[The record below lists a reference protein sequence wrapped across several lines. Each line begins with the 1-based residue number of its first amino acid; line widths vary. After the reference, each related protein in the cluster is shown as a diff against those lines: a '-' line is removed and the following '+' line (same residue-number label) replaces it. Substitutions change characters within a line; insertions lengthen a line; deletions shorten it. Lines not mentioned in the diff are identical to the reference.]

1 METIVSLLPMIL
13 IFAIMYFMMIRPEN
27 KRKKKLD
34 EMRSNLKEGM
44 VITTIGGIVGTIVS
58 VTENYI
64 VIETS
69 DDRVRMQLA
78 KWAVGGEGKQSEES
92 SN

>member
-1 METIVSLLPMIL
+1 MTEGLITFLPLIL
-13 IFAIMYFMMIRPEN
+13 VFVFMYIFVMRPEN

-92 SN
+92 N

>member
-1 METIVSLLPMIL
+1 MGNWMFIV
-13 IFAIMYFMMIRPEN
+13 YFVIIIGVFYFLTIRPEN
-27 KRKKKLD
+27 KRKKKLE
-34 EMRSNLKEGM
+34 EMRSSLKEGA
-44 VITTIGGIVGTIVS
+44 VITTIGGIIGTIVS

-78 KWAVGGEGKQSEES
+78 KWAVASEGKQQEES
-92 SN
+92 K